1 MSAQTKEQQFVA
13 YSSYNKP
20 VSETSVPVDAVEEW
34 LNRFPEKRVENK
46 PNNGIIQSTSSVI
59 FVDMYKAAK
68 SAKEIKAARAK
79 AQKEHREAMRNLA
92 QANSNISKE
101 IERQRKIWKR
111 EEDAKAKAADKER
124 RDRAY
129 QDLRNER
136 KRIKHAELA
145 KTKVVNKKPK
155 APTTRSK
162 RRDAIEAA
170 LLRGETI
177 QYISFLRGDSKAQ
190 MAAHKLQRADLIA
203 IAEKFAESGKSI
215 VRIKCIGA
223 DESFFVLDS
232 LVRYKCKRKLKPA
245 MRKTDDH
252 KEALNIIKSGKLLLA
267 DDVINMST
275 RSVMINRFAEN
286 CEFDIY
292 SVFSKGELMGWVR
305 LIEQA

>member
-59 FVDMYKAAK
+59 FVDMYKATK

-92 QANSNISKE
+92 QANSDISKE

-111 EEDAKAKAADKER
+111 EETAKARAADKER

-129 QDLRNER
+129 QELRNER
-136 KRIKHAELA
+136 KRMKYAEAA
-145 KTKVVNKKPK
+145 KTKVKSRKPK
-155 APTTRSK
+155 TPTTRSV
-162 RRDAIEAA
+162 RRDALEAA
-170 LLRGETI
+170 LLRGERVK
-177 QYISFLRGDSKAQ
+177 YASFLRGDSKAQ

-203 IAEKFAESGKSI
+203 IAEKLAESGKSI
-215 VRIKCIGA
+215 VRIKRIGE
-223 DESFFVLDS
+223 DTSFFILDS
-232 LVRYKCKRKLKPA
+232 LVRYKCERKLKPA

-252 KEALNIIKSGKLLLA
+252 MEALNVIKSGKLLLA
-267 DDVINMST
+267 DDVINVST
-275 RSVMINRFAEN
+275 RPVMINRFAEN
-286 CEFDIY
+286 CDFEIY
-292 SVFSKGELMGWVR
+292 CVISNGLLLGWAR
-305 LIEQA
+305 LSE